1 MLKLPDIILSPLVW
15 EGIRLNLGLF
25 LAKLKVK
32 RKIPVLM
39 PIESRQR
46 NITVQRVVEWLP
58 SCLPKLTSLLKKGHL
73 ALELIN

>member
-15 EGIRLNLGLF
+15 EGTRLNLGLF